1 MQFQIR
7 FENIK
12 KKYLFISLFFFSF
25 FFAFFFFFLFYFFS
39 ANQVRSSFAALISW
53 GSNAAFASSTNTKMS
68 EASKLSKNPSVA
80 GTSSTASN
88 TSQTSEESEEES
100 NMSEDTDSELDFL
113 TEIAEEAQVDP
124 DVSICDRLTFET
136 EFESK

>member
-1 MQFQIR
+1 MFTPLLIIN
-7 FENIK
+7 NI
-12 KKYLFISLFFFSF
+12 
-25 FFAFFFFFLFYFFS
+25 FFS
-39 ANQVRSSFAALISW
+39 ANQVRSSFAALIAW
-53 GSNAAFASSTNTKMS
+53 GSNSAFTSSTNSKMS

-88 TSQTSEESEEES
+88 TSHTSEDSEEDA
-100 NMSEDTDSELDFL
+100 NMSEDTDSEFDFL

-124 DVSICDRLTFET
+124 DVSICDRLTFDT